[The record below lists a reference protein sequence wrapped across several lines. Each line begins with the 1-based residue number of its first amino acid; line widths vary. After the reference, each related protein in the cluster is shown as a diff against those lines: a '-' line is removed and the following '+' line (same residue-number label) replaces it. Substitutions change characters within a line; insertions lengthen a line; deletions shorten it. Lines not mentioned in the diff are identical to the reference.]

1 MATLK
6 SNGGAVR
13 FYEHPAN
20 GSRIA
25 VCANGRVLI
34 NPGGKSTWK
43 RSRIRKD
50 EIEARGFRP
59 TTAKEQKQCPSSKST
74 T

>member
-6 SNGGAVR
+6 ANGGAVR

-34 NPGGKSTWK
+34 NPGGKS
-43 RSRIRKD
+43 SCIRKD
-50 EIEARGFRP
+50 EIEARGLRP
-59 TTAKEQKQCPSSKST
+59 AKEDVRC
-74 T
+74 

>member
-1 MATLK
+1 MPQREEIAMATLK
-6 SNGGAVR
+6 ANGGAVR

-34 NPGGKSTWK
+34 NPGGKSSWK
-43 RSRIRKD
+43 RSRIQKD

-59 TTAKEQKQCPSSKST
+59 AKEDAKC
-74 T
+74 